1 MKRKSTKLFA
11 SMLLAVL
18 CISLIGCTASKDVV
32 TKKATDI
39 NARSVTLHGSVNTD
53 FSKYNYV
60 AFGIMY
66 STNRQA
72 IENRN
77 GEMVYGEVLDDTDYS
92 ITLRGL
98 TSETKYYYCA
108 FVCLNGTQYKYGA
121 IKHFTTK
128 KRSLVKKTGRFSV
141 SEGRQVAFSRGNLQY
156 VRSSNI
162 LSFAE
167 QQYDMIG
174 LANVRDGELADK
186 IDLFS
191 WNTTESNCRGNFE
204 DWGTYEIGTD
214 APDTWRTLTIYEWD
228 YLLRK
233 RANANNL
240 KGVARINLSAD
251 GSKCVNGLILL
262 PDDWICPD
270 DVLFSSGFSDEY
282 SDVEY
287 SILDWQSLE
296 AAGAVFLPAAG
307 YLRGSC
313 VKGAGKWGYW
323 GKYWSAT
330 SDSTDDAKYL
340 YLDSTYA
347 DCSRFNDVS
356 RSCGLSVRLVRDL

>member
-11 SMLLAVL
+11 SMLLAML

-32 TKKATDI
+32 TKKATDV
-39 NARSVTLHGSVNTD
+39 NARSATLHGRVNAD

-77 GEMVYGEVLDDTDYS
+77 GEMVYGEILDDTDYS

-141 SEGRQVAFSRGNLQY
+141 SEDRQVAFSRGNLQY

-167 QQYDMIG
+167 QQYDIIG
-174 LANVRDGELADK
+174 KANICDGKLADK

-191 WNTTESNCRGNFE
+191 WNTTESNCRGDFE

-240 KGVARINLSAD
+240 KGAACINLSAD
-251 GSKCVNGLILL
+251 GSKYVNGVILL

-270 DVLFSSGFSDEY
+270 DVLFSSGFRSADEHEY
-282 SDVEY
+282 SL
-287 SILDWQSLE
+287 LDWQSLE
-296 AAGAVFLPAAG
+296 AAGAVFLPSAG
-307 YLRGSC
+307 FHRGSC
-313 VKGAGKWGYW
+313 VEGVDKWGYW
-323 GKYWSAT
+323 GQYWSAT
-330 SDSTDDAKYL
+330 SDSTDGAKYL
-340 YLDSTYA
+340 YLDSTGVYF
-347 DCSRFNDVS
+347 RNFYK
-356 RSCGLSVRLVRDL
+356 RSCCMSVRLVRDI